1 MVAVFIN
8 TDRAVLT
15 TGKPEYDPN
24 GNLNTYRVEQGS
36 IAINGKGLNA
46 KESNSL
52 QILTE
57 AAQVNAGVW
66 ANAVETRT
74 GKKYNRC

>member
-1 MVAVFIN
+1 MTLMEI
-8 TDRAVLT
+8 LI
-15 TGKPEYDPN
+15 PI
-24 GNLNTYRVEQGS
+24 RVEQGS

-74 GKKYNRC
+74 GKKYNRCQVFRI